1 MILLLIMVNAIII
14 AVIIITQFAFIGLN
28 LQFIG

>member
-1 MILLLIMVNAIII
+1 MILLIMVNAIII
-14 AVIIITQFAFIGLN
+14 TVIIITQFAFIGLN